1 MCVFSKNC
9 RLFLFAV
16 LGCCLCIALPEMC
29 TAAGGPENVLLV
41 VNRNS
46 ADSLTVA
53 NHYIALRKIPAENV
67 LTLQWDPK
75 AQTTDIDT
83 FRKQILAPVF
93 VTIQKRRLARQ
104 IDYVV
109 YSCDFPWGI
118 NLETDAKRFLEA
130 ANKLAENTDD
140 DEPAPKPTWPKQLT
154 KVGSINGLTYVYQ
167 SVLKGTPDYIQL
179 RSNRYMRLPTAQQ
192 RDAPTLAFGSS
203 QHFGPNGEL
212 LDKGGMRYM
221 LSVML
226 GVTTGRGNPVGE
238 VLDYLQRSAAADGT
252 HPPGTIYFMQ
262 NGNIRSKA
270 RHDAFPEAVRELR
283 ALGVSAEILE
293 GTLPMNKDDV
303 QGVMIGAAGFDWPS
317 SGSTILPGAVCE
329 HFTSFGGVMRSG
341 AGQTPCSVFL
351 RYGAAGA
358 SGTVT
363 EPYAMPHKF
372 PAATVQVHYAHGCTL
387 AEAFYQSVHAPYQ
400 LLILGDPLCRPWAN
414 IPSVSVEGIEP
425 GTTVKGTLVFRPSA
439 TVPGGAKIG
448 VAGGRAEGDAKVE
461 QFRLFV
467 DGLLSAECEAGGIL
481 TLDTTQFADG
491 HHELRVVAIQSG
503 PIRSQGR
510 RILAVAIDNHG
521 RKISM
526 SVSPEG
532 TVPSGTLLTVTASSA
547 DSFGIVVLHNS
558 RLVGRIA
565 GHEGTVE
572 IDSATLG
579 TGPVQLRAVGLGG
592 SGPRSYVWTKPVEV
606 ILE

>member
-1 MCVFSKNC
+1 M
-9 RLFLFAV
+9 
-16 LGCCLCIALPEMC
+16 
-29 TAAGGPENVLLV
+29 
-41 VNRNS
+41 
-46 ADSLTVA
+46 A

-75 AQTTDIDT
+75 AQTTDINT
-83 FRKQILAPVF
+83 FRQKILVPVF
-93 VTIQKRRLARQ
+93 ATIQRRRLVRQ

-118 NLETDAKRFLEA
+118 NLEADAKRFLEA
-130 ANKLAENTDD
+130 ANKLAENTGGD
-140 DEPAPKPTWPKQLT
+140 DEPAPKPIWPKQLT
-154 KVGSINGLTYVYQ
+154 KVGSINGLTYLYQ
-167 SVLKGTPDYIQL
+167 SVLKGMPDYIQL

-192 RDAPTLAFGSS
+192 RDAPTLAFDGL

-212 LDKGGMRYM
+212 LDEGGVRYM

-226 GVTTGRGNPVGE
+226 GVTAGRGNPVGE
-238 VLDYLQRSAAADGT
+238 VLDYLRRSATADGT

-270 RHDAFPEAVRELR
+270 RHDAFPETVRELR

-351 RYGAAGA
+351 RYGAAGT

-372 PAATVQVHYAHGCTL
+372 PAAAVQVHYARGCTL

-425 GTTVKGTLVFRPSA
+425 GTTVKETLVFRPSA
-439 TVPGGAKIG
+439 TVSGN
-448 VAGGRAEGDAKVE
+448 AKVE
-461 QFRLFV
+461 RFRLFV
-467 DGLLSAECEAGGIL
+467 DGLFSAECEAGGIL
-481 TLDTTQFADG
+481 TLNTTQFADG
-491 HHELRVVAIQSG
+491 HHELRIVAIQSG

-510 RILAVAIDNHG
+510 QILAITTDNHD
-521 RKISM
+521 RKIS
-526 SVSPEG
+526 VAISPDG
-532 TVPSGTLLTVTASSA
+532 TVRSGQELVVTASSA
-547 DSFGIVVLHNS
+547 GSFGIVVLHNS

-592 SGPRSYVWTKPVEV
+592 SGPKSYVWAKPVEV